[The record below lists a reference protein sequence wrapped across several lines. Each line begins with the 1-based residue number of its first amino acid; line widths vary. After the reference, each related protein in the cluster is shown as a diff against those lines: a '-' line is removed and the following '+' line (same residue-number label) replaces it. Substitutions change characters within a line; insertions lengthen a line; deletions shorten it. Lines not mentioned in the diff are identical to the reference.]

1 MVNINSCNLHAQRF
15 LEVLK
20 NFLEQKFENCLCISP
35 WITPLSRS
43 ALSEWECYLGLPRG
57 ARSACEHHPF
67 WQQGGKWC
75 FSLQAGSNRK
85 LPKAGFRKL
94 LKKLFKK
101 LFIFVY
107 TFVWVVRGCLP
118 KGINMLWGEDI
129 MTYFN
134 SHIPLLIPHW
144 E

>member
-35 WITPLSRS
+35 WITPLSWS

-67 WQQGGKWC
+67 WQQGGGRC
-75 FSLQAGSNRK
+75 FSLQVGSNEETTK
-85 LPKAGFRKL
+85 SWFSQTFKETFQETFHFCLHFCVSCAWLSPKRNKYAL
-94 LKKLFKK
+94 
-101 LFIFVY
+101 
-107 TFVWVVRGCLP
+107 
-118 KGINMLWGEDI
+118 GEDI